1 MNVLLTGAFPYDAA
15 QIRKIENLGCTVEFV
30 QEERET
36 LSLDC
41 AWFDA
46 VVCNSLFLYN
56 DIEAFKRLRYIQLTS
71 AGLERAPLAY
81 IREHGIAL
89 QNARGVYS
97 VPMAEWIVLKILE
110 IYKDSKGF
118 YAQQKEKR
126 WEKNRNLLEL
136 NGKTACIVGAGSI
149 GQEAARRL
157 QAFDAAV
164 IAVDVCDVRCP
175 FIDRVFPIQ
184 ELDTALAQSDIVVL
198 TLPLTPDTRHLFDRA
213 RFANM
218 KDTAVL
224 VNVARGA
231 VIKEEDLVRALADG
245 KLLGAA
251 LDVFEDEPLAQD
263 SPLWDMDRVV
273 ITPHNSFV
281 SDKVNARLFALIYNN
296 LLQYIS
302 R

>member
-71 AGLERAPLAY
+71 AGLERAPLVY

-110 IYKDSKGF
+110 
-118 YAQQKEKR
+118 
-126 WEKNRNLLEL
+126 
-136 NGKTACIVGAGSI
+136 
-149 GQEAARRL
+149 
-157 QAFDAAV
+157 AFT
-164 IAVDVCDVRCP
+164 RK
-175 FIDRVFPIQ
+175 
-184 ELDTALAQSDIVVL
+184 AL
-198 TLPLTPDTRHLFDRA
+198 
-213 RFANM
+213 
-218 KDTAVL
+218 
-224 VNVARGA
+224 
-231 VIKEEDLVRALADG
+231 
-245 KLLGAA
+245 
-251 LDVFEDEPLAQD
+251 
-263 SPLWDMDRVV
+263 
-273 ITPHNSFV
+273 
-281 SDKVNARLFALIYNN
+281 
-296 LLQYIS
+296 
-302 R
+302 

>member
-1 MNVLLTGAFPYDAA
+1 MNILLTGAFPYDAA
-15 QIRKIENLGCTVEFV
+15 QIRKIEKLGCTVEFV
-30 QEERET
+30 QEERKT

-41 AWFDA
+41 ALFDA

-56 DIEAFKRLRYIQLTS
+56 DIAAFKRLQYIQLTS

-81 IREHGIAL
+81 IREHGITL

-118 YAQQKEKR
+118 YKRQKEKR

-136 NGKTACIVGAGSI
+136 NGKTACIVGAGSV

-157 QAFDAAV
+157 QAFGV
-164 IAVDVCDVRCP
+164 VVKAVDVCDVHSP
-175 FIDRVFPIQ
+175 FIDHVFPMQ
-184 ELDTALAQSDIVVL
+184 ELDTALAQSDIAVL
-198 TLPLTPDTRHLFDRA
+198 TLPLTPDTKHLFDRA
-213 RFANM
+213 RFAKM
-218 KDTAVL
+218 KDAAVL

-231 VIKEEDLVRALADG
+231 VIKEEDLITALANG

-251 LDVFEDEPLAQD
+251 LDVFEDEPLTQN
-263 SPLWDMDRVV
+263 SPLWDMDHVV